1 MIVAVI
7 ISINLRVTRGCPR
20 GIRVAPIRG
29 VLPGRQAQCCARY
42 LCHLL
47 SPHTHPRGGTASV
60 LLYSVAIFP
69 RLHSQQWHSQG
80 FEAGSR
86 LQRLGHTCGAIE
98 WVESGSL
105 KGRGSR
111 CQNAG
116 EGWDGGDRSKL
127 ILAGYTR
134 QGAALVILAGVLK
147 PFAAA
152 SFTQDDLRAVGLP
165 SGQRQPL

>member
-1 MIVAVI
+1 M
-7 ISINLRVTRGCPR
+7 
-20 GIRVAPIRG
+20 
-29 VLPGRQAQCCARY
+29 
-42 LCHLL
+42 
-47 SPHTHPRGGTASV
+47 
-60 LLYSVAIFP
+60 
-69 RLHSQQWHSQG
+69 
-80 FEAGSR
+80 
-86 LQRLGHTCGAIE
+86 CGAIE
-98 WVESGSL
+98 WVASGSL

-116 EGWDGGDRSKL
+116 DGWDRGDRGKL
-127 ILAGYTR
+127 IPAGYPR